1 MDGEGWGNQKFIV
14 LILLYKIESLC
25 YNVIQI
31 NITQTKIEYQRN
43 LHDTSFTGI
52 KSKDHSD
59 RSAWHPTEWSYI
71 SYYKQEGDWY
81 GKYSEIHWIWAEHR
95 SCSTCSFHTFI
106 IVTSMTMKQNGF
118 IIDVTSIEELFNIT
132 IWNF

>member
-59 RSAWHPTEWSYI
+59 RSA
-71 SYYKQEGDWY
+71 
-81 GKYSEIHWIWAEHR
+81 
-95 SCSTCSFHTFI
+95 
-106 IVTSMTMKQNGF
+106 
-118 IIDVTSIEELFNIT
+118 
-132 IWNF
+132 